1 MELTQWLSG
10 HWLDFF
16 TTLLGLLYILLEYK
30 ASIWLWLVG
39 IIMPALDIILYWSH
53 GLYGDAGMAT
63 YYTIAAIYGYAV
75 WKIKEIKSK
84 NAQGGIEDTKPKAS
98 NSISHFPKRLIL
110 PTAICFLAAWGI
122 TYWILVNYTNSSIPA
137 TDAFTNALS
146 FVALWAL
153 AKKHVEQWMLWI
165 VVDAVSCYLYI
176 TKGIPFKAALY
187 GLYVVI
193 AIMGY
198 RKWIQLMNEEKLV
211 KNH

>member
-1 MELTQWLSG
+1 MDLASWLSG

-39 IIMPALDIILYWSH
+39 IIMPALDIYLYWSH

-75 WKIKEIKSK
+75 WKIKELKSK
-84 NAQGGIEDTKPKAS
+84 NATAVIQEQKHKDSMQIK
-98 NSISHFPKRLIL
+98 HFPKRLL
-110 PTAICFLAAWGI
+110 LSTVVCFFVVWGI
-122 TYWILVNYTNSSIPA
+122 TYWVLVNYTNSSIPV
-137 TDAFTNALS
+137 TDSFTNALS
-146 FVALWAL
+146 IVALWAL
-153 AKKHVEQWMLWI
+153 AMKYVEQWLLWI

-193 AIMGY
+193 AILGF
-198 RKWIQLMNEEKLV
+198 RKWIQMMNKEESV
-211 KNH
+211 KNN